1 MKTKFFG
8 TKPKTGHYN
17 KYFDEITYDL
27 LNTNSSKYSSK
38 SDWKANYPTDYL
50 NDIKEQDSLGNDMT
64 YRLNMYNPMYFL
76 SNYYEGY
83 KKSDVADYFR
93 INTGIFQSD
102 TGNVVEINLYLALLN
117 YGKNVKFTT
126 VWEQQ
131 HVKAERVGDSDTN
144 FINWIS
150 EIENVKC

>member
-1 MKTKFFG
+1 
-8 TKPKTGHYN
+8 
-17 KYFDEITYDL
+17 
-27 LNTNSSKYSSK
+27 
-38 SDWKANYPTDYL
+38 
-50 NDIKEQDSLGNDMT
+50 MT
-64 YRLNMYNPMYFL
+64 YRLNMYNPMYYL

-144 FINWIS
+144 FIN
-150 EIENVKC
+150 